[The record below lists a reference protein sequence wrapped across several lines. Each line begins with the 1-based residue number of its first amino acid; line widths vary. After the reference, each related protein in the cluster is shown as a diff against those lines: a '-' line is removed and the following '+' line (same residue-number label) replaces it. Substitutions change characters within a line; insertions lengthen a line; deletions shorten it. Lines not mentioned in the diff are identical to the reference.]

1 MHRRRTGIHLVLAVV
16 IALALS
22 LSACAKK
29 NEGGASSPASETPKA
44 SAPASQAASSP
55 AASEAANLDPYE
67 VVITYRANPQK
78 DDALIEA
85 EMNKFLKD
93 KINATVK
100 LQPIAGSDYK
110 KRTELAMNTGEKMDL
125 IFTASWLDFFSNI
138 TKGAYLELDEL
149 LDQHGQGIKE
159 RLNPLYLEA
168 PRLNGK
174 LYAVPTNKEITQ
186 GKAFTFRTDIVEKYN
201 IPIESINN
209 MKDLE
214 PWFEKLSKEEPEMI
228 QLYST
233 GGGIPFMM
241 YETNSTFR
249 PVGPT
254 PAKVPMF
261 FVDTA
266 SSDVQVKTL
275 IDPEI
280 DAINKSEYELY
291 RSYYEKGY
299 INADAAT
306 TKTNVADIR
315 KQGKIWIQSTVW
327 KPGADAS
334 MAASDGTGYEF
345 VSHVV
350 EEPIVT
356 TDLATGSM
364 FSISRTS
371 KDPAR
376 AMMVLNYL
384 HTDKDFINLFV
395 HGIEGK
401 HYNKVGDNRIE
412 LIKDSGYAPGTNWV
426 VGNQL
431 LNYLLPGEPDDL
443 YTNWEKF
450 NNEAK
455 RFPLLGFVF
464 DDSNVKDTI
473 TQLTAVAQDYN
484 VLGSG
489 VVANPSKLL
498 DERTKRLKEAG
509 IEKVRDELQKQI
521 DAWWAANKK

>member
-1 MHRRRTGIHLVLAVV
+1 MHRRKTGFHLVLAVV

-29 NEGGASSPASETPKA
+29 NEGGASGSPSESPKA
-44 SAPASQAASSP
+44 SAPAGQAASSP
-55 AASEAANLDPYE
+55 AASEAAKLDPYE

-138 TKGAYLELDEL
+138 TKGAYLELDDL
-149 LDQHGQGIKE
+149 LAQHGQGIKD

-186 GKAFTFRTDIVEKYN
+186 GKAFTFRQDIVDKYS
-201 IPIESINN
+201 IPIDSINN

-214 PWFEKLSKEEPEMI
+214 PWFEKLSKSEPDMI
-228 QLYST
+228 QLYSS
-233 GGGIPFMM
+233 GGGVPFMM

-266 SSDVQVKTL
+266 SSEIKVKTL

-291 RSYYEKGY
+291 RHYYEKGY

-334 MAASDGTGYEF
+334 MAAADASGYEF

-412 LIKDSGYAPGTNWV
+412 PIKDSGYAPGTNWV

-464 DDSNVKDTI
+464 DDSNVKDTL

-484 VLGSG
+484 VIGSG
-489 VVANPSKLL
+489 VVANPTKLL
-498 DERTKRLKEAG
+498 DERTKRLKDAG